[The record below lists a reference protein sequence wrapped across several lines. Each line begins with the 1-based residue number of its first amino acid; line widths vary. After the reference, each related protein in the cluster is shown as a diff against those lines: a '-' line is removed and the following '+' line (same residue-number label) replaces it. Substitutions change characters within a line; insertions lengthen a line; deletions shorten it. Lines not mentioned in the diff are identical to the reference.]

1 MLGTSS
7 TGFCTC
13 DASRPGYEG
22 RPQRGFACQVLAEM
36 PAHAEAKRGVSE
48 ASKGVAMLTMTP
60 EQMQA
65 HLHLEMC
72 NLVVEQL

>member
-1 MLGTSS
+1 
-7 TGFCTC
+7 
-13 DASRPGYEG
+13 
-22 RPQRGFACQVLAEM
+22 M